1 MMICDEM
8 VAEVV
13 TFKGHKIL
21 ALKWTE
27 DEQKAFQ
34 FGVQKGQLIL
44 KELEAIKKFVKDSE
58 EMEKMNKSWENFN
71 G

>member
-1 MMICDEM
+1 MICDEM
-8 VAEVV
+8 VAEVI
-13 TFKGHKIL
+13 TFKGHRIL

-34 FGVQKGQLIL
+34 FGLKKAELIL
-44 KELEAIKKFVKDSE
+44 QEIESIKKFVKDGKE
-58 EMEKMNKSWENFN
+58 LNKMNESWKNFE